1 MPLLLTL
8 RRGFATL
15 AATLLVAGLLPQPA
29 QAQPAQAQPAHAPL
43 AQHAHPQPTQAA
55 QASDAPLVPV
65 IVQLEDAPLASYR
78 GGLPG
83 LAPTSPEATGRRRV
97 DPTSADSRRY
107 LAHLD
112 GRFDRFER
120 ELGSLVPGAAVTRRF
135 DVVLGG
141 VAAQV
146 PADRVDVLRRM
157 PGVTSVT
164 LDEPRPVTTDRAPGF
179 IGAPTAWSDLGG
191 QGDAGEGV
199 IVGVLDT
206 GIWPEHASF
215 SDPDPTG
222 EAYPTPPPP
231 PGGGTRG
238 CDFGSSDPDDPDF
251 TCNDKLVGAYRFMSQ
266 WDSQVS
272 AGVHDDTG
280 NFESA
285 RDNDGHGTHTAST
298 AAGNRE
304 VDAVMGG
311 HSLAT
316 VSGIAPRAHVIAYK
330 VCGTEADSGT
340 AVCYQG
346 DAVDAV
352 QQAVLDGVD
361 VINFSI
367 GGGTDPYSDPVE
379 QAFQDAYAA
388 GVLTAASA
396 GNSGPT
402 ADTVSHRGPWT
413 LTVGASTHDRWFSST
428 ISLTGV
434 GTTTTL
440 ELTGASITEGISTPT
455 AVVDAADHGNELCEE
470 GVWSPNE
477 FSGEIVACRRGS
489 IPRVAKSAAVEAAG
503 GGGMLLYNVFGGFAG
518 TNPDLHAVPS
528 IHLDA
533 AAGEDLIDFLDAHAG
548 VTGTFPGGSGSL
560 TRQGDVMAWFSSR
573 GGSGQTLG
581 ISKPDVTAPGVE
593 ILAGYTPAPNHSF
606 HPEGGDFAIASGTSM
621 SGPMTAGAAALLTQL
636 HPDWTPGRIRSAL
649 MTTATGEVTN
659 HDGVGTTAFD
669 RGTGRIDLTVA
680 GDPGLTFDESAADY
694 DTLQDRLWDANH
706 PSLYH
711 PAADGTLR
719 VQRTVRSHLP
729 SASTW
734 TTSVVEPAGVKL
746 EVPSSIE
753 VAADG
758 TTSFEIAANVRALG
772 ENAVRHARLKLTDG
786 EGRVVAFPITL
797 VKGKDGSNSAPVA
810 SSATIETQT
819 DTAVDIALEATDAD
833 DDVLDYAVETPPSHG
848 TLSGTAPDLTYT
860 PDSGYSGADSFDFT
874 VDDGAASDTATV
886 SIEVVAGEA
895 DLSLTLADTPDPV
908 AVGDTVTYTT
918 TVTNDG
924 PDDATGTT
932 LTLDLPSEVSSPT
945 VTAGSCTV
953 SSTSPEVTCDV
964 GTLTSGS
971 TATVEVEATAA
982 TRASAAKATADAS
995 SDQADPTANTVTT
1008 TTKIVEPPGAPA
1020 DVSATA
1026 GDRQATVE
1034 WTAPADDGGS
1044 AITSYT
1050 VTSSPGG
1057 KTATVGGSKRTA
1069 TITGLTNGTT
1079 YRFTVTAT
1087 NSAGT
1092 GPGATSNQVMPG
1104 VRLDGDPSSTERVDH
1119 GAPIAAA
1126 VEMSRSRFAHDAA
1139 GHVVLSRVDTF
1150 ADSLAGAA
1158 LTDRGPLLLTPTEQL
1173 APATRQEIDR
1183 ALPGGGTVYILGG
1196 TAAVSQDVEDELSSA
1211 GYDVRRLFGP
1221 SRLETALEVADQ
1233 VRRLHPGE
1241 DRVALARAY
1250 GTDDNP
1256 TAGWADSV
1264 TGGAWAAEAGVPVV
1278 LSTTEALSGPTAGW
1292 LAEARP
1298 SETILF
1304 GGTAALSD
1312 AVEDAVPSPRRVAGP
1327 ARDFTAV
1334 AIARDLWGAPMTG
1347 RRDFIIIDGFR
1358 ADGWAYG
1365 LAAAGL
1371 ASDLDA
1377 PLLLVEPDGV
1387 PAATEDA
1394 VSHCGSPVVDLL
1406 LVGST
1411 RVISG
1416 AVADRLDD
1424 LDGSAC

>member
-1 MPLLLTL
+1 MRLLLTL
-8 RRGFATL
+8 RRGLTTL
-15 AATLLVAGLLPQPA
+15 AAALLVAGLLPQPA
-29 QAQPAQAQPAHAPL
+29 QASDAQLVQPAQAQP
-43 AQHAHPQPTQAA
+43 A

-78 GGLPG
+78 GGLSG
-83 LAPTSPEATGRRRV
+83 LAPTSPETTGRRHV

-120 ELGSLVPGAAVTRRF
+120 ELGSRVPGAAVTRRF
-135 DVVLGG
+135 DIVLGG

-164 LDEPRPVTTDRAPGF
+164 LDEPRPVTTDRVPGF
-179 IGAPTAWSDLGG
+179 IGAPTAWSDVGG
-191 QGDAGEGV
+191 QDDAGEGV

-206 GIWPEHASF
+206 GIWPEHPSF

-222 EAYPTPPPP
+222 DAYPTPPPP
-231 PGGGTRG
+231 PDGGNRA

-251 TCNDKLVGAYRFMSQ
+251 TCNAKLIGAYRFMSQ
-266 WDSQVS
+266 WE
-272 AGVHDDTG
+272 AATG
-280 NFESA
+280 TTGGFESA
-285 RDNDGHGTHTAST
+285 RDNHGHGTHTAST

-330 VCGTEADSGT
+330 VCGTESDGSG
-340 AVCYQG
+340 VCYQS
-346 DAVDAV
+346 DSVDAV

-361 VINFSI
+361 VINFSV
-367 GGGTDPYSDPVE
+367 GGGTYPYSDPVE

-396 GNSGPT
+396 GNSGSDP
-402 ADTVSHRGPWT
+402 DTVSHRGPWT

-428 ISLTGV
+428 ATLVGV
-434 GTTTTL
+434 GTT
-440 ELTGASITEGISTPT
+440 LTIDVTGTSITAGIDTSTP
-455 AVVDAADHGNELCEE
+455 VVDAADHGNELCKE
-470 GVWSPNE
+470 GVWSSGTFN
-477 FSGEIVACRRGS
+477 GEIVACKRGQTA
-489 IPRVAKSAAVEAAG
+489 RVSKSAAVEAAG
-503 GGGMLLYNVFGGFAG
+503 GGGMFLYNVPGGRVG

-533 AAGEDLIDFLDAHAG
+533 AAGQDLIDFLDAQAA

-560 TRQGDVMAWFSSR
+560 TRQGDVMGWFSSR
-573 GGSGQTLG
+573 GDSGQTLG

-593 ILAGYTPAPNHSF
+593 ILAGYTPAPNHPH
-606 HPEGGDFAIASGTSM
+606 HPEGEDFAIASGTSM
-621 SGPMTAGAAALLTQL
+621 SSPATAGAAALLTQL

-649 MTTATGEVTN
+649 MTTAIGEIMN
-659 HDGVGTTAFD
+659 HDGTGTTAFD

-694 DTLQDRLWDANH
+694 DTLRDRLWDANH

-711 PAADGTLR
+711 PAVGGTLR
-719 VQRTVRSHLP
+719 VQRTVHSHLP

-734 TTSVVEPAGVKL
+734 TTSVVEPSGVKL
-746 EVPSSIE
+746 EVPDSLE
-753 VAADG
+753 VAAG
-758 TTSFEIAANVRALG
+758 ATATFEIAANVRALSKG
-772 ENAVRHARLKLTDG
+772 AVRHARLELTDG
-786 EGRVVAFPITL
+786 DGRVMAFPITL
-797 VKGKDGSNSAPVA
+797 VKGDQAPNSAPVA
-810 SSATIETQT
+810 SSAAIDTLT
-819 DTAVDIALEATDAD
+819 DTAVDITLEATDAD

-860 PDSGYSGADSFDFT
+860 PDSGYTGADSFDFT

-886 SIEVVAGEA
+886 SIEVVGGEA
-895 DLSLTLADTPDPV
+895 NLSVTLADTPDPV

-918 TVTNDG
+918 TVANDG

-953 SSTSPEVTCDV
+953 SSTSPEITCDI

-982 TRASAAKATADAS
+982 SRASAAKATADAS
-995 SDQADPTANTVTT
+995 SDQMDPTANTVTT
-1008 TTKIVEPPGAPA
+1008 TTKIAEPPGAPA

-1026 GDRQATVE
+1026 GDRQVTVD

-1057 KTATVGGSKRTA
+1057 KTVTVGGAKRTA
-1069 TITGLTNGTT
+1069 TVTGLTNGTT
-1079 YRFTVTAT
+1079 YTFTVTAT
-1087 NSAGT
+1087 NSVGT
-1092 GPGATSNQVMPG
+1092 GPGATSDEVMPG

-1139 GHVVLSRVDTF
+1139 GHVVLSREDTF

-1158 LTDRGPLLLTPTEQL
+1158 LPDRGPLLLTPTEQL

-1183 ALPGGGTVYILGG
+1183 ALPAGGTVYILGG
-1196 TAAVSQDVEDELSSA
+1196 TAAVSQDVEDQLSSA

-1221 SRLETALEVADQ
+1221 SRLETALAVADE

-1250 GTDDNP
+1250 GTEDNP
-1256 TAGWADSV
+1256 TAAWADSV

-1292 LAEARP
+1292 LADVRP
-1298 SETILF
+1298 SRTILL

-1312 AVEDAVPSPRRVAGP
+1312 AVEDEVPSPRRVAGP

-1347 RRDFIIIDGFR
+1347 RRDFLVIDGFR

-1377 PLLLVEPDGV
+1377 PLLVVEPDGV

-1394 VSHCGSPVVDLL
+1394 VSHCGSPAVDLL

-1411 RVISG
+1411 RVVG
-1416 AVADRLDD
+1416 DVVADRLDG
-1424 LDGSAC
+1424 LDGGAC